1 MPTGKFG
8 MKYAAGAALAFFM
21 AAGGLFCDVE
31 ARVRQVASPEDIESI
46 RFLSPNNVPVKVLV
60 VYTPGQ
66 KNENFVISLV
76 NIVAGMHEKG
86 QVRKGEEF
94 KVHIIP
100 GWEMNEKDYEHI
112 KSQVGAERVAR
123 YVEFNKAY
131 TTRDMWMQD
140 WGEVGVVKIKGE
152 PKPQTVVFDSNRGRD
167 NAELPEILA
176 KFWNSY
182 LVKNP
187 SEAYSGGDYGGNIEV
202 TPDNVLLIGDTSTP
216 ELRTYLEKHGYQ
228 NRMAVL
234 ETEWLHVGH
243 VDEYISVCPNPKAAR
258 GYTLIK
264 ANPRLALRL
273 VKDATDEELKTIEH
287 KEYRDALLKI
297 KKYLVK
303 AEAEKAKA
311 LKQGRKTRAGARKPF
326 SEAVLEYINLPEET
340 TEALIKSK
348 SGAILAAGHEVSGD
362 EVEEF
367 IKLNLTL
374 GNLIDTNVKRA
385 CDKISEVRKE
395 AGKPHSVLSFPALFR
410 KMYGGKHIA
419 YLPGSV
425 NQLILNNQ
433 LIVPDPKVN
442 AMRRHIARAA
452 DMIGLH
458 ANFIDSLPYH
468 NLQGQLH
475 CGTNVFRHPNRY
487 FVVPK

>member
-1 MPTGKFG
+1 MPTGKLG

-46 RFLSPNNVPVKVLV
+46 RFLSPNNIPVKVLV

-86 QVRKGEEF
+86 LVKKGEEF

-112 KSQVGAERVAR
+112 RNQVGAERVAR

-182 LVKNP
+182 LLKNP

-202 TPDNVLLIGDTSTP
+202 TPDNILLIGDTSTP
-216 ELRTYLEKHGYQ
+216 ELRAFFEKHGYQ

-264 ANPRLALRL
+264 AYPRLALRI
-273 VKDATDEELKTIEH
+273 VKDATDE
-287 KEYRDALLKI
+287 
-297 KKYLVK
+297 
-303 AEAEKAKA
+303 
-311 LKQGRKTRAGARKPF
+311 
-326 SEAVLEYINLPEET
+326 
-340 TEALIKSK
+340 
-348 SGAILAAGHEVSGD
+348 
-362 EVEEF
+362 
-367 IKLNLTL
+367 
-374 GNLIDTNVKRA
+374 
-385 CDKISEVRKE
+385 
-395 AGKPHSVLSFPALFR
+395 
-410 KMYGGKHIA
+410 
-419 YLPGSV
+419 
-425 NQLILNNQ
+425 
-433 LIVPDPKVN
+433 
-442 AMRRHIARAA
+442 
-452 DMIGLH
+452 
-458 ANFIDSLPYH
+458 
-468 NLQGQLH
+468 
-475 CGTNVFRHPNRY
+475 
-487 FVVPK
+487 